1 MFERITE
8 SAFDSQQF
16 NARGHAISPACKI
29 AGAGQRKYAWSQTA
43 QRCRLPEHDRGR
55 LSIRAPE
62 RERRGRCG
70 QLVHMDVTVDRG
82 KRQMR

>member
-16 NARGHAISPACKI
+16 NVKHTQYRLGCMI
-29 AGAGQRKYAWSQTA
+29 AGAGQRKSAWSQTA
-43 QRCRLPEHDRGR
+43 QRCRLSHSMTEAASPF
-55 LSIRAPE
+55 E
-62 RERRGRCG
+62 RQRELRCG
-70 QLVHMDVTVDRG
+70 QLVHRDVTVDRG